1 MIKTYATSEQT
12 LDSIEYRA
20 PSSWMEASKVVRG
33 FSTEQT
39 FLQTLAN
46 EDLQPSDRTTVE
58 YANALSAYAEDYCD
72 VNNQDGAIEQSQ
84 VDQIK
89 LLANA
94 PRFMHNKE
102 EVTYYDNERRKRR
115 LTDEEWNH
123 YQSFK
128 PYMVWYNQLLS
139 DYAYTNPQ
147 AKLSDMNRALVEQS
161 IPSFPGQ
168 TEVVERG
175 IKDAT
180 RGARTEAVSRQLL
193 DRTPVDYSPGT
204 IEDDLRGGDL
214 IVMHN
219 GHRIKVD
226 IKSSLSDVAAIRG
239 GYDKIYKEHISYAI
253 SKKKRDHNVKD
264 QHVVVVFPGFTDLDL
279 GDSFNLRLPEEDIQN
294 RADFLA
300 HQLKFAFRE
309 LRL

>member
-1 MIKTYATSEQT
+1 MIKPYLTNERT

-20 PSSWMEASKVVRG
+20 PSGWMEASKVVRG
-33 FSTEQT
+33 FSTEST

-46 EDLQPSDRTTVE
+46 EGRQLSDRTTVE
-58 YANALSAYAEDYCD
+58 YANALSVYAEDYC
-72 VNNQDGAIEQSQ
+72 NTYNQDESIEQSQ
-84 VDQIK
+84 ADQIK

-94 PRFMHNKE
+94 PRFMHSKE
-102 EVTYYDNERRKRR
+102 EVSYYDNERRKRR
-115 LTDEEWNH
+115 LTDEEWNY

-147 AKLSDMNRALVEQS
+147 AKPSDVNRALIEQS

-168 TEVVERG
+168 AEVVERG

-180 RGARTEAVSRQLL
+180 RGARTEAISRQLL
-193 DRTPVDYSPGT
+193 DRTPVNYSPGT

-214 IVMHN
+214 IVMHK
-219 GHRIKVD
+219 GHRIKID

-239 GYDKIYKEHISYAI
+239 GYDKIYKDHISYAI

-264 QHVVVVFPGFTDLDL
+264 QHVVVVFPGFTDSDL
-279 GDSFNLRLPEEDIQN
+279 GDSFSLNLQEKDIQN

-300 HQLKFAFRE
+300 YQLKLAFRE